1 MPSSSLRG
9 ASHEST
15 SRNMDHGQVGR
26 PVPMFSFH
34 CWSDSHV
41 SIPPLIPVVTGASE
55 GIGRGYA
62 LEVSM
67 TSLCVAVSLVTHMI

>member
-1 MPSSSLRG
+1 MPSSLLRG
-9 ASHEST
+9 VSHEST
-15 SRNMDHGQVGR
+15 SRNTDHGQVGR

-34 CWSDSHV
+34 SCSDSHV
-41 SIPPLIPVVTGASE
+41 SMPPLIPVVTGASE

-67 TSLCVAVSLVTHMI
+67 TSLCVAVSSVTHMI

>member
-26 PVPMFSFH
+26 PVVIGMYYSESEITLLYIVLSQFMK
-34 CWSDSHV
+34 V
-41 SIPPLIPVVTGASE
+41 MYTTNQLVV
-55 GIGRGYA
+55 
-62 LEVSM
+62 M
-67 TSLCVAVSLVTHMI
+67 TT